1 MEQERGYFVHPSSYV
16 DEDVIVGKGTKVW
29 HFCHLQ
35 SGCRIGENCSLGQNV
50 NISNNVIV
58 GDHIDHVFIMSFS
71 LYLHG

>member
-16 DEDVIVGKGTKVW
+16 DENVTIGRGTKVW

-50 NISNNVIV
+50 NISNNVVI
-58 GDHIDHVFIMSFS
+58 GDGCKLQNNVS
-71 LYLHG
+71 L